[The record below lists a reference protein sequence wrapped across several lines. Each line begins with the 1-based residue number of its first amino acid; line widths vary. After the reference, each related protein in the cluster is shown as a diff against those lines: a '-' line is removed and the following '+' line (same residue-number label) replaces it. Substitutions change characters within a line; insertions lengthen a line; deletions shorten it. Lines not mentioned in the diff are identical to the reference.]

1 MARPE
6 ARPLRPPSDEE
17 RGAVHRIRR
26 RLASRSTARWV
37 LVAALT
43 VLLAFLAFAIAV
55 SSQRAAWTVVEWL
68 AAIAFV
74 APIAAALGALLWYGR
89 ILGGAVEE
97 TALAEAATRAM
108 EEGFRTVASTMG
120 DGIITMDDRS
130 RIQYVNGAVERIFGY
145 SREELLGN
153 ELTML
158 MPERFRQKHRAG
170 IQRYLSIGRRSVP
183 WEGLQFQGLRKD
195 GREIPL
201 EISLGDHVIGD
212 KRVFT
217 GILRDITE
225 RKGAEL
231 ALQRSEARFR
241 QLFEGS
247 EEAIFSKELDGTITS
262 WNASA
267 ERIYG
272 YTSEE
277 AIGQNVSVLAPTDKL
292 QELKLI
298 LDQLRRGEKV
308 DHLETA
314 RVRKDGRRI
323 VVSLNISPIRDDSG
337 AIVGAST
344 MARDV
349 TERKRAEQAL
359 RESEAKFRGLWESAP
374 DGIFVIDSEA
384 TILDVNRAGERLMD
398 RDRSAVVGHRLTEF
412 IPPPSRPTLLRFIEE
427 QVAGAITG
435 NLHEGT
441 WLSPVGEPIHVQ
453 FTSQVVPNP
462 GGPSH
467 LVVVVR
473 DVSEQRDM
481 QRKLVESER
490 WASMGKLASFV
501 AHEINTPLTNI
512 SLLTAS
518 VARRVGDPEAQ
529 ERLKKI
535 SMQGKIAASITQELL
550 RFARPGVINPVET
563 DLKELVQEAV
573 EQTDA
578 FRKRTTE
585 IRTELGTKA
594 VVCAVDPLRIH
605 EVLVNLLKN
614 AYEATP
620 TGQVKIRIEER
631 GPAVAVTVADTGSG
645 MSPEVRSRVFEPFY
659 TTKKK
664 GEGTGLGLAIARSF
678 VVNHGGDLTVTS
690 EVGKGSTFTV
700 VLPRQQPGPRPR
712 PKAPED
718 PSNQEFVRFS

>member
-1 MARPE
+1 MTEPE
-6 ARPLRPPSDEE
+6 ARPPRRQSAEE
-17 RGAVHRIRR
+17 SGTARRVLR
-26 RLASRSTARWV
+26 RLTSGTTARWV
-37 LVAALT
+37 IVAALT
-43 VLLAFLAFAIAV
+43 VVLAFLAYAIAV
-55 SSQRAAWTVVEWL
+55 SAQRAAWTYVQWL
-68 AAIAFV
+68 VAIAFV

-89 ILGGAVEE
+89 ILGAAVEG
-97 TALAEAATRAM
+97 TALVEAATRAT
-108 EEGFRTVASTMG
+108 EEGFRTIASTMVC
-120 DGIITMDDRS
+120 GIITMDDQS

-145 SREELLGN
+145 SREELLGS
-153 ELTML
+153 ELTLL

-170 IQRYLSIGRRSVP
+170 IRRYLSIGRTSVP

-201 EISLGDHVIGD
+201 EISLGDHMIGD
-212 KRVFT
+212 NRVFT
-217 GILRDITE
+217 GIIRDITE
-225 RKGAEL
+225 RKGAEE
-231 ALQRSEARFR
+231 ALRRSEARLR
-241 QLFEGS
+241 QLIEGS
-247 EEAIFSKELDGTITS
+247 EDAIFSKELDGTITS

-267 ERIYG
+267 ERVYG
-272 YTSEE
+272 YTSGE
-277 AIGQNVSVLAPTDKL
+277 AIGQNVSILAPTDKL

-298 LDQLRRGEKV
+298 LDQLRRGEKL
-308 DHLETA
+308 DHFETA

-323 VVSLNISPIRDDSG
+323 VVSLSISPIRDDSG

-359 RESEAKFRGLWESAP
+359 RESEAKLRGLWESAP

-384 TILDVNRAGERLMD
+384 TILDMNRAGERLMD
-398 RDRSAVVGHRLTEF
+398 RDRSTVVGHRLTEF
-412 IPPPSRPTLLRFIEE
+412 IPPPSTPTLLRFIDE
-427 QVAGAITG
+427 QVAGATTR

-441 WLSPVGEPIHVQ
+441 WLSRAGEPIHVQ

-462 GGPSH
+462 GGLSH

-518 VARRVGDPEAQ
+518 IARRVSDPEAQ

-535 SMQGKIAASITQELL
+535 STQGKIAASITQELL

-585 IRTELGTKA
+585 IRTELGPKA
-594 VVCAVDPLRIH
+594 VVCAVDPLRIY

-620 TGQVKIRIEER
+620 KGQVQVRIEDR
-631 GPAVAVTVADTGSG
+631 GPIVAVSVADTGSG
-645 MSPEVRSRVFEPFY
+645 MPPEVRARVFEPFY

-690 EVGKGSTFTV
+690 EVGKGSTFTL
-700 VLPRQQPGPRPR
+700 VLPRQQPRPR
-712 PKAPED
+712 PEPERR
-718 PSNQEFVRFS
+718 ERA

>member
-1 MARPE
+1 LEAAMAKPE
-6 ARPLRPPSDEE
+6 ARPARRRSDDE
-17 RGAVHRIRR
+17 RSAVRRVLR

-37 LVAALT
+37 LVASLT
-43 VLLAFLAFAIAV
+43 VVLAFLVFAIAI
-55 SSQRAAWTVVEWL
+55 SAQRATWTFVQWL
-68 AAIAFV
+68 VAIAFV
-74 APIAAALGALLWYGR
+74 APIAAALAALLWYGR

-97 TALAEAATRAM
+97 RTRAEAAARAS

-130 RIQYVNGAVERIFGY
+130 RIQFVNGAVERIFGY
-145 SREELLGN
+145 TQEELLGN

-158 MPERFRQKHRAG
+158 MPERFRERHRAG
-170 IQRYLSIGRRSVP
+170 IQRYLSSGRRSVS
-183 WEGLQFQGLRKD
+183 WEGLQFVGLHKE
-195 GREIPL
+195 GREFPL
-201 EISLGDHVIGD
+201 EISLGDHVVAD

-217 GILRDITE
+217 GIVRDITS
-225 RKGAEL
+225 RKQAKQ
-231 ALQRSEARFR
+231 ALTESEASYR

-247 EEAIFSKELDGTITS
+247 EDAILSKDPEGTIRS

-267 ERIYG
+267 ERMYG

-277 AIGQNVSVLAPTDKL
+277 AIGQNVSMLAPPDKSE
-292 QELKLI
+292 ELKQI
-298 LDQLRRGEKV
+298 LDGLRRGEKV
-308 DHLETA
+308 EHFETV

-323 VVSLNISPIRDDSG
+323 VVSLSISLIRDESG
-337 AIVGAST
+337 NFVGAST
-344 MARDV
+344 IARDI

-359 RESEAKFRGLWESAP
+359 RESEAKLRGLWESAP

-384 TILDVNRAGERLMD
+384 TILDMNRAGERLID
-398 RDRSAVVGHRLTEF
+398 RDRSTVVGHRLTEF
-412 IPPPSRPTLLRFIEE
+412 IPPPSTPTLLQFIEE
-427 QVAGAITG
+427 QVAGATTR

-441 WLSPVGEPIHVQ
+441 WLSRAGEPIHVQ
-453 FTSQVVPNP
+453 FTSQVVPNL

-518 VARRVGDPEAQ
+518 IARRVSDPEAQ

-535 SMQGKIAASITQELL
+535 STQGKIAASITQELL
-550 RFARPGVINPVET
+550 RFARPGVINPIET
-563 DLKELVQEAV
+563 DLKELVREAV

-585 IRTELGTKA
+585 IHTELGPKA

-620 TGQVKIRIEER
+620 KGEVNVRIEDR
-631 GPAVAVTVADTGSG
+631 GPIVAVSVADTGSG
-645 MSPEVRSRVFEPFY
+645 MPPEVRSRVFEPFY

-690 EVGKGSTFTV
+690 EVGKGSTFTL
-700 VLPRQQPGPRPR
+700 VLPRQQPRPR
-712 PKAPED
+712 PEPERLEW
-718 PSNQEFVRFS
+718 P